1 MYYNNNS
8 NSDLECQSLQEFTFV
23 SEMLL
28 LSNYMRPLMPTH
40 SFHIGQDLF
49 TEIAN

>member
-1 MYYNNNS
+1 MYNINNS
-8 NSDLECQSLQEFTFV
+8 NPDLECQSLQEFTFV
-23 SEMLL
+23 NEMLL

-40 SFHIGQDLF
+40 SFHTGQGLF